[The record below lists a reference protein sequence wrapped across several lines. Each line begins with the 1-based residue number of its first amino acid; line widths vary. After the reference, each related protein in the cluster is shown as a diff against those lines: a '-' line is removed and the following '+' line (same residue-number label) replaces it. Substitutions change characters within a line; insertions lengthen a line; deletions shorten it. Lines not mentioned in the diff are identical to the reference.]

1 MFSGTDWMSDWNK
14 AETFSLRIGE
24 ICAAIPQ
31 RGSWEPNDRIAFA
44 MASFRLAQEHHS
56 ATLLLFRHDKP
67 TSANALARP
76 LLEAGFRTIWLIEDA
91 SDQEIKAIVK
101 GRAMPIFGELN
112 SRLSKR
118 SELSLSGKHQ
128 GLLHTL
134 THGGTQAIAGQYLDG
149 GQRER
154 LNAAMAAQAG
164 YALAAGGYSV
174 AQWLGRQD
182 ILTQFVDATP
192 IVD

>member
-1 MFSGTDWMSDWNK
+1 MFSGTDWMTEWNK
-14 AETFSLRIGE
+14 AEAFSLHIGK
-24 ICAAIPQ
+24 ICATVPL

-56 ATLLLFRHDKP
+56 ATLLLFRHDKR

-101 GRAMPIFGELN
+101 GRAMPIFGKIK
-112 SRLSKR
+112 SRLSK
-118 SELSLSGKHQ
+118 SLSGKHQ

-134 THGGTQAIAGQYLDG
+134 THGGTQAIAAQYLDG
-149 GQRER
+149 GERER

-182 ILTQFVDATP
+182 ILTQLADAVP

>member
-67 TSANALARP
+67 TSANALARS

-101 GRAMPIFGELN
+101 GRAMPIFGKIK
-112 SRLSKR
+112 SRLSK
-118 SELSLSGKHQ
+118 SLSGKHQ

-134 THGGTQAIAGQYLDG
+134 THGGTRAIAAQYLDG
-149 GQRER
+149 GERER

-164 YALAAGGYSV
+164 FALAGAGYSV
-174 AQWLGRQD
+174 AQWLGRED
-182 ILTQFVDATP
+182 ILTQLADAVP